1 MEAVTLNVELHNPF
15 PTCCFL
21 KNAPSVMCVPLE
33 LYTYLPMSHMHLHVI
48 GGFSNPVPF
57 FICILKLISILVKH
71 GQVGSCLCS
80 NSCFSESHRSNS
92 KISKQKGSSEG
103 NGPLLG
109 DIHQNELTLYLSACK
124 FLDTALS
131 FPPDKMQLF
140 QM

>member
-1 MEAVTLNVELHNPF
+1 MSAYKSNNICTYSIAHTQSSAISLHF
-15 PTCCFL
+15 KKDLCFVS
-21 KNAPSVMCVPLE
+21 N
-33 LYTYLPMSHMHLHVI
+33 I
-48 GGFSNPVPF
+48 GRMIVFVFKCLLS
-57 FICILKLISILVKH
+57 LISK
-71 GQVGSCLCS
+71 
-80 NSCFSESHRSNS
+80 SHRSNS

-109 DIHQNELTLYLSACK
+109 DIHLNELSLYLSACK